1 MARRT
6 TAEDVARQLGI
17 SRTTV
22 SRAFDPS
29 AYVAAETRDKILQAA
44 NALGYRRNALA
55 RALIRQKSDLVAIV
69 SSRVDNLYDAPFF
82 NELTHRL
89 QAIRQWGLIVHTEH
103 GDVDKLLSE
112 ALSFPLEAAIVRS
125 GSVDA
130 ATIEQCERLGVPII
144 VTGMEPEDGRTDSV
158 CCDNAAGARMA
169 VEALAGRGL
178 RKLAY
183 LGGPEHLY
191 SEKARRVGFI
201 AATREFGIDVHSL
214 TNGDYTAESGI
225 AIGRN
230 LLTASDRPRGIF
242 CANDAMAIGVLN
254 AATQE
259 LGLAV
264 PEDLALVGFDDIP
277 MASWPCFELTTIRNG
292 IAPTA
297 DAVVRLLER
306 RLANPDAPAQA
317 IRIAPE
323 MVRRRSA

>member
-1 MARRT
+1 MARRP

-29 AYVAAETRDKILQAA
+29 AYVAAETRDKILRTA

-69 SSRVDNLYDAPFF
+69 SSRMDNLYDAQFF

-89 QAIRQWGLIVHTEH
+89 QAIRQWGLIVHTDD
-103 GDVDKLLSE
+103 GDVDKLLNE

-125 GSVDA
+125 GSVDS
-130 ATIEQCERLGVPII
+130 ATIEQSERLGVPLII
-144 VTGMEPEDGRTDSV
+144 TGMEPEDGRTDSV

-169 VEALAGRGL
+169 VQALAGRGL
-178 RKLAY
+178 RELAY
-183 LGGPEHLY
+183 LGGPGHLY
-191 SEKARRVGFI
+191 SEKARRKGFL
-201 AATREFGIDVHSL
+201 AATGELGIGVHSL
-214 TNGDYTAESGI
+214 TNGDFTVESGI
-225 AIGRN
+225 AMGRC
-230 LLTASDRPRGIF
+230 LLAAPDRPKGIF

-254 AATQE
+254 AARQE

-264 PEDLALVGFDDIP
+264 PGDIALVGFDDIP
-277 MASWPCFELTTIRNG
+277 MASWPCFDLTTIRNG

-297 DAVVRLLER
+297 DAVVTLLER
-306 RLANPDAPAQA
+306 RLANPDAPARS

-323 MVRRRSA
+323 FIRRGSA